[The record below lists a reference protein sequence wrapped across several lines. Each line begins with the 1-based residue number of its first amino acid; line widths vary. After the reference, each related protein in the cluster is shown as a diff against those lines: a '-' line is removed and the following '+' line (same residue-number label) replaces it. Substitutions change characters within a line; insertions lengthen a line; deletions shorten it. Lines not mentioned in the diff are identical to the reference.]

1 MTNASV
7 ARSIGPLLRRVRL
20 NDGQSLARVAGN
32 VGQSEHG
39 LARLERGAEV
49 TVTVL
54 LRWCAA
60 LELAPAA
67 VIRAASAISRTQAES
82 DVSAIDFEA
91 GSPAAAEP
99 GGS

>member
-1 MTNASV
+1 MTSTSDAK
-7 ARSIGPLLRRVRL
+7 SIGPLLRRVRL
-20 NDGQSLARVAGN
+20 NDGHSLARVAREA
-32 VGQSEHG
+32 GQSEHG

-67 VIRAASAISRTQAES
+67 VIRAAGAVSRTQGRS
-82 DVSAIDFEA
+82 DVSVIDFEA
-91 GSPAAAEP
+91 GSA
-99 GGS
+99 SDN